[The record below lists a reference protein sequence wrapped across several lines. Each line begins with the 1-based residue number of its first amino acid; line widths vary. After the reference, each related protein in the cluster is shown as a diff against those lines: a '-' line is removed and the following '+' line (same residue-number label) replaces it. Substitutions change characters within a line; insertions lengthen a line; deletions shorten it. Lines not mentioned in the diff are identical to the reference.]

1 MNNSRNTN
9 AVNYAIVANCRLLIF
24 QVPQVKVPHYF
35 WETNRCV
42 DALTR
47 LGIQQASDVLY
58 YNSSP
63 TLSVGFFSLWFVWC
77 LSCQTLPWLW
87 CICLFFLVEWYLW
100 FNPKKKK
107 KKFRKVLH
115 LQHFHNKTFKL
126 NTPLKY
132 LIHKIFLINFIR
144 EFEK

>member
-9 AVNYAIVANCRLLIF
+9 AVNYASVANCRLLIF

-63 TLSVGFFSLWFVWC
+63 PCPLVFFSLICMVFIMSDSA
-77 LSCQTLPWLW
+77 LTLM
-87 CICLFFLVEWYLW
+87 YL
-100 FNPKKKK
+100 
-107 KKFRKVLH
+107 L
-115 LQHFHNKTFKL
+115 
-126 NTPLKY
+126 
-132 LIHKIFLINFIR
+132 IFLS
-144 EFEK
+144 

>member
-9 AVNYAIVANCRLLIF
+9 AVNYASVANCRLLIF

-63 TLSVGFFSLWFVWC
+63 VVRWMFFSLICMVFIM
-77 LSCQTLPWLW
+77 SEFAQTLL
-87 CICLFFLVEWYLW
+87 YL
-100 FNPKKKK
+100 
-107 KKFRKVLH
+107 L
-115 LQHFHNKTFKL
+115 
-126 NTPLKY
+126 
-132 LIHKIFLINFIR
+132 IFLS
-144 EFEK
+144 